1 MTESC
6 WHVGAALFCPG
17 RWLGVIVEREVCAPL
32 GTREDL
38 TIAIQRV
45 AMTLK
50 VPVDPAIGA
59 LAELL
64 PTDRAAA

>member
-1 MTESC
+1 
-6 WHVGAALFCPG
+6 
-17 RWLGVIVEREVCAPL
+17 VIVEREVCAPL
-32 GTREDL
+32 GTRQDL

-50 VPVDPAIGA
+50 VPVDQAIGA

>member
-1 MTESC
+1 
-6 WHVGAALFCPG
+6 
-17 RWLGVIVEREVCAPL
+17 
-32 GTREDL
+32 L

-50 VPVDPAIGA
+50 VPVDQAIGA